1 MEQDLLDLIRIKE
14 GESIELYGTK
24 YRHSPQKK
32 LKLLFI
38 DFPIFIILNQF
49 AYKYL
54 N

>member
-1 MEQDLLDLIRIKE
+1 MLRLFIFLLIIAAY
-14 GESIELYGTK
+14 S
-24 YRHSPQKK
+24 RHSPQKK

>member
-1 MEQDLLDLIRIKE
+1 MPKP
-14 GESIELYGTK
+14 TF
-24 YRHSPQKK
+24 PTKK